1 MTFKKIIVKSL
12 LVPMLCAGMAI
23 VATGCSD
30 DDNVT
35 ETYSVEVVETM
46 PEGVPAGYTVTSG
59 QLTCEELNTGK
70 SYTFIL
76 PLANGLRVPAG
87 TYNMS
92 ATMTVAYPGN
102 DAEHSFRAVVSQQ
115 VVSAQQHSVT
125 LAWFHYNPGNT
136 LVFGEIY
143 FAGSPNATG
152 TNGLYD
158 TYFTVYNNS
167 DDVQYADGLAIVE
180 SKFVNTTTDRI
191 LTEANRREAN
201 FTVQTVYVIPGS
213 GRDVAVSPGESI
225 KIADQAIDWSAQVG
239 GALDHTDAD
248 FEWYDEVTTGT
259 IRDTDNP
266 AVPNH
271 DKWFSYSKTVWLP
284 SNQCNRSYAL
294 VRFPEGMTAEKFLSE
309 RNGEYQYVNAATG
322 KTLNGTNAYLIDY
335 AWIIDGVNLCTTED
349 FTETALS
356 ARIDAGYAAI
366 SDKKADKKRFGRKL
380 VRKRAGVSAVGNT
393 VLMDTDNSASD
404 FEVVSVK

>member
-102 DAEHSFRAVVSQQ
+102 DAEHSF
-115 VVSAQQHSVT
+115 
-125 LAWFHYNPGNT
+125 
-136 LVFGEIY
+136 
-143 FAGSPNATG
+143 
-152 TNGLYD
+152 GLYD

-266 AVPNH
+266 AVPNL

-284 SNQCNRSYAL
+284 SNQCNRFYAL

>member
-1 MTFKKIIVKSL
+1 M
-12 LVPMLCAGMAI
+12 
-23 VATGCSD
+23 
-30 DDNVT
+30 
-35 ETYSVEVVETM
+35 
-46 PEGVPAGYTVTSG
+46 
-59 QLTCEELNTGK
+59 
-70 SYTFIL
+70 
-76 PLANGLRVPAG
+76 
-87 TYNMS
+87 
-92 ATMTVAYPGN
+92 
-102 DAEHSFRAVVSQQ
+102 
-115 VVSAQQHSVT
+115 
-125 LAWFHYNPGNT
+125 
-136 LVFGEIY
+136 
-143 FAGSPNATG
+143 
-152 TNGLYD
+152 
-158 TYFTVYNNS
+158 
-167 DDVQYADGLAIVE
+167 
-180 SKFVNTTTDRI
+180 
-191 LTEANRREAN
+191 
-201 FTVQTVYVIPGS
+201 QTVYVIPGS

-266 AVPNH
+266 AVPNL